1 MIWLKIAIFWLP
13 AASRTPNTGGNGIS
27 KAGRPWEMQEYQGD
41 SLDAFLDQAEEIRS
55 CSHCT
60 ATEANARKQMPSPET
75 ATKTAS
81 CVISYIGI
89 GEVWQVP
96 MESRPWRR
104 LSSVPRTQV
113 SRSLLHGPPQAEPLG
128 SPPPNASLYASPSTV
143 GEQSQS
149 GQVWPYPSPAE
160 QWVCPNLPL
169 QLCGEQDRN
178 TKCGMSF
185 MDTSWTNPPM
195 QGLPLHYP
203 QGKAGQRWR
212 GDTGSWQ
219 AL

>member
-1 MIWLKIAIFWLP
+1 
-13 AASRTPNTGGNGIS
+13 
-27 KAGRPWEMQEYQGD
+27 
-41 SLDAFLDQAEEIRS
+41 
-55 CSHCT
+55 
-60 ATEANARKQMPSPET
+60 MPSPET
-75 ATKTAS
+75 ATMTAS

-113 SRSLLHGPPQAEPLG
+113 SRSLLHGPLKLNLWAHLHLPLASSKCLILCLTFHRGRAESIRTGLALPF
-128 SPPPNASLYASPSTV
+128 SSRTV
-143 GEQSQS
+143 G
-149 GQVWPYPSPAE
+149 
-160 QWVCPNLPL
+160 LPKFTCSAPWRTRQKHKMWDL
-169 QLCGEQDRN
+169 FYGHQLDQ
-178 TKCGMSF
+178 
-185 MDTSWTNPPM
+185 PPM

-212 GDTGSWQ
+212 GDRGSWQ

>member
-1 MIWLKIAIFWLP
+1 MIWLKIAIFCLP

-60 ATEANARKQMPSPET
+60 ATEANVRKRMPSPET

-113 SRSLLHGPPQAEPLG
+113 SRSLLHGPLKLNLWAHLLQMPHFMPHL
-128 SPPPNASLYASPSTV
+128 PPWESRVN
-143 GEQSQS
+143 
-149 GQVWPYPSPAE
+149 
-160 QWVCPNLPL
+160 
-169 QLCGEQDRN
+169 QDRSGLTLLQQN
-178 TKCGMSF
+178 SGFAQIYLFSSVENKTETKCGISF

-212 GDTGSWQ
+212 GDRGSCQ